1 MLEKV
6 EAAAARFGAQRHLVA
21 LRDGIVLGMPL
32 IIIGSFF
39 LILGNLPIPGY
50 SEWLAEMGLLTYIG
64 KIVDGSFGIMAL
76 AAVFGI
82 ANSLAK
88 HYKVDGVSA
97 GILAVSAFIIVSPN
111 LTTTDN
117 GAGVDYTVLGSGGLF
132 VAILV
137 GLVSTEIFRFFV
149 QRDWTVKMPEGVPPA
164 VNKSFAAL
172 IPGFMVITFWGL
184 IFALLTVLGIENIH
198 DLLADT
204 LGRPLGFVG
213 STIWG
218 TLLMV
223 GLNSFFWFMGIHGA
237 NVTNPIV
244 QPVWLQNTNANRLAF
259 EAGEELPYI
268 ITNEF
273 MTNFTWM
280 GGGGATI
287 GMAICL
293 VLFSK
298 SKQNKAMGG
307 LTFLPGLFN
316 INEPLMFGMPVV
328 LNIKLLIPFI
338 LAPIAT
344 ALITYYAMAMD
355 LVARPAGI
363 VVPWT
368 MPPVISGYLATG
380 GMISGAVIQV
390 ITVLVTVLIY
400 YAFVRSS
407 DKEKLVAEADSES
420 TEQPLA

>member
-1 MLEKV
+1 MLEKF
-6 EAAAARFGAQRHLVA
+6 EAAAARFGGQRHLVA

-50 SEWLAEMGLLTYIG
+50 VDWLAEAGISTYFG

-88 HYKVDGVSA
+88 YYNVDGVSA
-97 GILAVSAFIIVSPN
+97 GILAVSSFIIVSPN
-111 LTTTDN
+111 LDGGDVGT
-117 GAGVDYTVLGSGGLF
+117 GLDYTILGSGGLF
-132 VAILV
+132 VAIVV
-137 GLVSTEIFRFFV
+137 GLISTEIFRFFV
-149 QRDWTVKMPEGVPPA
+149 QREWTVKMPEGVPPA

-184 IFALLTVLGIENIH
+184 IYALLTIAGVESIH

-237 NVTNPIV
+237 NVTNPII
-244 QPVWLQNTNANRLAF
+244 QPVWLQNTDANRLAF
-259 EAGEELPYI
+259 EAGEELPHI

-298 SKQNKAMGG
+298 SKQNKTMAG
-307 LTFLPGLFN
+307 LTFLPGIFN

-328 LNIKLLIPFI
+328 LNIKLLVPFV

-344 ALITYYAMAMD
+344 ALITYYAMAFD

-368 MPPVISGYLATG
+368 MPPIISGYLATG
-380 GMISGAVIQV
+380 GRISGAVIQV
-390 ITVLVTVLIY
+390 LTVLVTVLIY
-400 YAFVRSS
+400 YPFVRSS
-407 DKEKLVAEADSES
+407 DKAKVESEKLEKKAR
-420 TEQPLA
+420 PLA